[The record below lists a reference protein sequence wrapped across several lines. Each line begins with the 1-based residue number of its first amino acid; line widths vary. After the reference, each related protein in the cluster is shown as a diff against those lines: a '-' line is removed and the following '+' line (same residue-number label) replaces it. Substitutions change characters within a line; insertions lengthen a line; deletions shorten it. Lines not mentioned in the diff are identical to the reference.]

1 MIENKNFKFDKDK
14 HLYTLNEKPLTGVT
28 SVISIISKPWLV
40 AWAAKTTIEY
50 IKQNAEKIYDSDS
63 KLTAFRVTDEL
74 LEQAKN
80 SHRQI
85 SRTAADTGKKTHTWI
100 ESYVNAKI
108 NNSNPPV
115 SEQDIKHITDNFV
128 KWSEDNRVKF
138 LESEKQVYSEKFWYA
153 GTVDLVFEIGREK
166 YIGDIKT
173 SSGVS
178 PDMFWQIAGYDI
190 CLSENE
196 TELYQDIKG
205 YMIINCRKNGEFVI
219 EKSYG
224 RQSNQEVF
232 LACLKIYKLQQELND
247 IIK

>member
-1 MIENKNFKFDKDK
+1 MIENKNFSFDKDT
-14 HLYTLNEKPLTGVT
+14 HTYRLNGKPLTGVT
-28 SVISIISKPWLV
+28 AIIGIINKPWLV
-40 AWAAKTTIEY
+40 AWAAKTTVEY

-85 SRTAADTGKKTHTWI
+85 SRAAADIGTKVHEFLEKYI
-100 ESYVNAKI
+100 NAKI
-108 NNSNPPV
+108 NNSNSPI
-115 SEQDIKHITDNFV
+115 SEQDIKHITDNFINWTTYN
-128 KWSEDNRVKF
+128 KVKF
-138 LESEKQVYSEKFWYA
+138 LESEKQVYSEKYWYA
-153 GTVDLVFEIGREK
+153 GTCDLVFEINNEK

-173 SSGVS
+173 SAGIS
-178 PDMFWQIAGYDI
+178 PEMFWQIAGYDI
-190 CLSENE
+190 CLSENQPD
-196 TELYQDIKG
+196 LYQDIKG

-219 EKSYG
+219 ERSYG

-232 LACLKIYKLQQELND
+232 LACLKIYKLQQELNN